1 MVVNFVLIC
10 YYKTD
15 YTYDILSGDKF
26 AIKLI
31 HYGGG
36 NMMRKIVAPLI
47 FLQLIIAII
56 TAIPSLAYTKEIV
69 VKPGKFDHFNVSMP
83 DRIAAGEDA
92 SIKIQAV
99 DVFNNLITNFGE
111 IQREFQVSVS
121 GSAEVK
127 PTVFKSSAFANGTS
141 TINVTDRIAETVNLS
156 IRESGITI
164 PILSKDISI
173 VPNKLSAF
181 SINGPRSAQAG
192 ERFDV
197 KIIAKDSFGNTLLEP
212 VEGKNLNII
221 FKGNADP
228 KIDMASIPDFK
239 DGVCT
244 IAVTSQKSGTATIEA
259 NDLLTGSIGASDK
272 IDITNGYVNSFRI
285 FAPKDVIAG
294 EPFEVD
300 IVAIDR
306 FNNIVTNYVT
316 TGSGVKITSSGKL
329 KPFPSTL
336 AAYEFT
342 NGQVKINLRYDIA
355 EDVTLTVAESG
366 KAQMGA
372 TNIIKIVSPV
382 PERYEI
388 MTPDSVVAG
397 QKFKLKV
404 TVYNQIGHV
413 IRNYNLVGPDVLLTA
428 TGSGMLMPGKIPASE
443 FINGAAVVEVQ
454 YNKSESFSISASP
467 AKPLPMPVAKKPA
480 ATASAKIKKAKNELK
495 KDKERMIKK
504 GKKEAATLDITNISL
519 VEPQKKSIIAIHIPN
534 LDNIVKYNAYTERA
548 AGKKWIV
555 IKVKPVV
562 NKVDKEIKFD
572 SSFIGSVIVEDDK
585 KEKGAVIVKIE
596 QLKPTR
602 FHVTKE
608 KGSLT
613 VTLKH

>member
-1 MVVNFVLIC
+1 M
-10 YYKTD
+10 T
-15 YTYDILSGDKF
+15 
-26 AIKLI
+26 
-31 HYGGG
+31 
-36 NMMRKIVAPLI
+36 RKIVRPLI
-47 FLQLIIAII
+47 FLQLIIAI
-56 TAIPSLAYTKEIV
+56 TMVIPSLAYTKEIV

-83 DRIAAGEDA
+83 DRIVAGEEA

-111 IQREFQVSVS
+111 IQKEFHVSVS
-121 GSAEVK
+121 GSAAVK
-127 PTVFKSSAFANGTS
+127 PAVFKSSAFVNGTI
-141 TINVTDRIAETVNLS
+141 TIAVTDRIAETVNLS

-164 PILSKDISI
+164 PILSKDLSI
-173 VPNKLSAF
+173 VPNKLNAF
-181 SINGPRSAQAG
+181 SIKGPRSAQAG

-197 KIIAKDSFGNTLLEP
+197 KIIAKDSFGNTVLEP
-212 VEGKNLNII
+212 ILGKNLNII

-239 DGVCT
+239 GGVCT
-244 IAVTSQKSGTATIEA
+244 IAVTSQKSGTTTIEA
-259 NDLLTGSIGASDK
+259 KDLITGSIGTSDK
-272 IDITNGYVNSFRI
+272 IDITSGPVNSFRM

-306 FNNIVTNYVT
+306 FNNIVTNYAT
-316 TGSGVKITSSGKL
+316 TGGGVTITSSGKL

-336 AAYEFT
+336 AAYEFA
-342 NGQVKINLRYDIA
+342 NGQVKIDLRYDIA
-355 EDVTLTVAESG
+355 EDVTLTVTESG
-366 KAQMGA
+366 KAQKGT
-372 TNIIKIVSPV
+372 TNIIKVVSPI

-388 MTPDSVVAG
+388 TTPDSVVAG

-404 TVYNQIGHV
+404 TVYNQLSHV
-413 IRNYNLVGPDVLLTA
+413 IRNYNLVGPDVLLTT
-428 TGSGMLMPGKIPASE
+428 TGSGMLVPDKIPASE
-443 FINGAAVVEVQ
+443 FINGTAVVEVQ
-454 YNKSESFSISASP
+454 YNKSESFAISASP
-467 AKPLPMPVAKKPA
+467 LKPVPMPVAKKPA
-480 ATASAKIKKAKNELK
+480 PAAAKPAVTEPAKVKKAKDEPK
-495 KDKERMIKK
+495 KDREKK
-504 GKKEAATLDITNISL
+504 VKKEKKESKSLEITNVSL
-519 VEPQKKSIIAIHIPN
+519 VEPKKKSTITIHIPN
-534 LDNIVKYNAYTERA
+534 LDSAVKYNASTETA

-555 IKVKPVV
+555 IKVKPVI
-562 NKVDKEIKFD
+562 NKIDKEVKFD
-572 SSFIGSVIVEDDK
+572 STFVGSVVVEDDK